1 MPMLTAHLSLLD
13 GLLHASGGDGD
24 GGGSGAA
31 ARARRRRGTCCRATR
46 SPNPPPR
53 ALLQFTLRH
62 TAPLEAAAAAA
73 AERAP
78 PRSRTAA
85 TAMAATAA
93 ARRRRGHPDDD
104 GVVAVARGASGVAG
118 LQLRA
123 NASVRSAAVVTSLTL
138 WRSQL
143 QEVANLGGGGV
154 RQPLSL
160 AALVVP
166 LGRGLQSL
174 ARSELAAA
182 TAPATVGKVLG
193 LVTLLLSTAARGCAT
208 VRALSAPRRAGA
220 ARAAAGAAAAGGAA
234 AADVAAAW
242 VEAWLGVAPSP
253 QHTARA
259 ARAARRLGP
268 RDGEA
273 RAGGALR
280 CERLQQQLRA
290 AVRLPACAGG
300 ARSAALQSALAEPW
314 HTGLERAAAPP
325 TRRAARTTT
334 RRRWRRRRRPTT
346 AAAAAA
352 RGGGCGAGTRSSTPS
367 SPRRAGTTRSP
378 TSRTSSSRRRGGATG
393 RKTRT

>member
-1 MPMLTAHLSLLD
+1 MLTAHLSLLD
-13 GLLHASGGDGD
+13 GLLHAGGGDGD

-31 ARARRRRGTCCRATR
+31 ARAAAAARHVLSSYAIAQ
-46 SPNPPPR
+46 PAAAR

-73 AERAP
+73 AEAC
-78 PRSRTAA
+78 
-85 TAMAATAA
+85 AA
-93 ARRRRGHPDDD
+93 ALADGGDGDGGDGSGDDDDEGDPDDD
-104 GVVAVARGASGVAG
+104 GVVALARGASGVAG

-242 VEAWLGVAPSP
+242 VEAWLGVAPIARSTASGCARGATAGAARRRSACRRRSTLARGYSSSCALPSGSP
-253 QHTARA
+253 PAPA
-259 ARAARRLGP
+259 ARAAP
-268 RDGEA
+268 RC
-273 RAGGALR
+273 R
-280 CERLQQQLRA
+280 
-290 AVRLPACAGG
+290 
-300 ARSAALQSALAEPW
+300 ARSRSRGTPASSA
-314 HTGLERAAAPP
+314 AAAPP

-352 RGGGCGAGTRSSTPS
+352 RGGGCGARNPFIDAELAETGGNDTFADLEDFIVTKKGRSYGP
-367 SPRRAGTTRSP
+367 
-378 TSRTSSSRRRGGATG
+378 
-393 RKTRT
+393 